1 MPWNLDASLESL
13 RKNKKPGPAPPFQC
27 AKYVNSALKD
37 GGIQLTAVKFRYPGD
52 GPSACDYGAA
62 LEDVGFE
69 VFYDNTEEDLV
80 CKDYHALK
88 GDVAIFMPI
97 ASEVKNGLMISLHKH
112 GHIQMFDG
120 KVWISDFQQNQFFVG
135 KDYRVKYGRF
145 RIYRYTDLMCKS
157 SQLPVTFSR

>member
-1 MPWNLDASLESL
+1 MGAYNLGRSNSDT
-13 RKNKKPGPAPPFQC
+13 PGTAHLPATMEQ
-27 AKYVNSALKD
+27 
-37 GGIQLTAVKFRYPGD
+37 
-52 GPSACDYGAA
+52 PS
-62 LEDVGFE
+62 EDVGFE

-80 CKDYHALK
+80 CNDYYPVK
-88 GDVAIFMPI
+88 GDIAIFMPI
-97 ASEVKNGLMISLHKH
+97 ASEVKNGLMVNLHKH

-120 KVWISDFQQNQFFVG
+120 KVWISDFQQSQFFVG